1 MAIMASALPLMA
13 QQRITLDAAVGK
25 ALRDYPS
32 IRASQLQAQSA
43 AALSKSVS
51 ALGDMELSGGGE
63 EIGHNND
70 AVYTLA
76 RLRQNIDPFGAAG
89 TRRRLKAQA
98 SVAEAETAVVKRDLA
113 RQVCADFIND
123 YAARLRYENML
134 RMDSLYA
141 DFSKVAKLR
150 YETQAV
156 ALLEYQTALNKS
168 QQVSL
173 ALAEARKDLNTAHL
187 NLSRWLSAD
196 TLFAAEAPDDSPL
209 ATTLLPQGEHPN
221 VALGRQVVSLSQ
233 AAVAEAKSQRLPKL
247 FVEAGMQRIGSRNG
261 FYAWQVGLSIPIA
274 FGSTRAAVRA
284 AQLSTERAMAETEA
298 TTRSL
303 ANKKATLQ
311 AEYDKCRESVAY
323 YQSHALPLAR
333 EQQRMAAVSYREGSI
348 GYLDFIQSM
357 NDALTTEMNY
367 VDTYTRMLES
377 KYNLI
382 YY

>member
-13 QQRITLDAAVGK
+13 QQHITLDAAVGK

-284 AQLSTERAMAETEA
+284 AQLSTERAMAEAEA
-298 TTRSL
+298 TTRNL

-323 YQSHALPLAR
+323 YQSHALPLVR

>member
-13 QQRITLDAAVGK
+13 QQHITLDAAVGK

-284 AQLSTERAMAETEA
+284 AQLSTERAMAEAEA
-298 TTRSL
+298 TTRNL

>member
-284 AQLSTERAMAETEA
+284 AQLSTERAMADAEA
-298 TTRSL
+298 TTRNL

>member
-209 ATTLLPQGEHPN
+209 ATTQLPQGEHPN

-284 AQLSTERAMAETEA
+284 AQLSTERAMAEAEA
-298 TTRSL
+298 TTRNL

>member
-1 MAIMASALPLMA
+1 MALMASALPLTA

-32 IRASQLQAQSA
+32 IRASQLQARSA

-51 ALGDMELSGGGE
+51 AFGDMELSGGGE

-141 DFSKVAKLR
+141 DFSRVAKLR

-156 ALLEYQTALNKS
+156 SLLECQTALNKS

-196 TLFAAEAPDDSPL
+196 TLYTAEAPDDSPL
-209 ATTLLPQGEHPN
+209 ATSLLPQGEHPN
-221 VALGRQVVSLSQ
+221 VAFGRQAVSLSQ

-284 AQLSTERAMAETEA
+284 AQLSTERAMAEAEA
-298 TTRSL
+298 TTRNL

-333 EQQRMAAVSYREGSI
+333 EQQRMAALSYREGSI

-357 NDALTTEMNY
+357 NDALATEMNF

>member
-1 MAIMASALPLMA
+1 MALMASALPLTA

-32 IRASQLQAQSA
+32 IRASQLQARSA

-51 ALGDMELSGGGE
+51 AFGDMELSGGGE

-141 DFSKVAKLR
+141 DFSRVAKLR

-156 ALLEYQTALNKS
+156 SLLECQTALNKS

-196 TLFAAEAPDDSPL
+196 TLYTAEAPDDSPL
-209 ATTLLPQGEHPN
+209 ATSLLSQGEHPN
-221 VALGRQVVSLSQ
+221 VALGRQAVSLSQ

-284 AQLSTERAMAETEA
+284 AQLSTERAMAEAEA
-298 TTRSL
+298 TTRNL

-333 EQQRMAAVSYREGSI
+333 EQQRMAALSYREGSI

-357 NDALTTEMNY
+357 NDALATEMNF

>member
-13 QQRITLDAAVGK
+13 QQHITLDAAVGK

-196 TLFAAEAPDDSPL
+196 TLYAAESPDDSPL

-284 AQLSTERAMAETEA
+284 AQLSTERAMAEAEA
-298 TTRSL
+298 TTRNL

>member
-13 QQRITLDAAVGK
+13 QQHITLDAAVGK

-209 ATTLLPQGEHPN
+209 ATTQLPQGEHPN
-221 VALGRQVVSLSQ
+221 VALSRQVVSLSQ

-284 AQLSTERAMAETEA
+284 AQLSTERAMAEAEA
-298 TTRSL
+298 TTRNL

>member
-13 QQRITLDAAVGK
+13 QQHITLDAAVGK

-196 TLFAAEAPDDSPL
+196 TLYAAESPDDSPL

-284 AQLSTERAMAETEA
+284 AQLSTERAMAEAEA
-298 TTRSL
+298 TTRNL

-311 AEYDKCRESVAY
+311 AEYDKCQESVAY

-333 EQQRMAAVSYREGSI
+333 EQQRMAALSYREGSI

>member
-13 QQRITLDAAVGK
+13 QQHITLDAAVGK

-32 IRASQLQAQSA
+32 IRASRLQAQSA

-98 SVAEAETAVVKRDLA
+98 SLAEAETAVVKRDLA

-284 AQLSTERAMAETEA
+284 AQLSTERAMAEAEA
-298 TTRSL
+298 TTRNL

>member
-1 MAIMASALPLMA
+1 MALMASALPLMA
-13 QQRITLDAAVGK
+13 QQHITLDAAVGK

-32 IRASQLQAQSA
+32 IRASQLQARSA

-51 ALGDMELSGGGE
+51 AFGDMELSGGGE

-141 DFSKVAKLR
+141 DFSRVAKLR

-156 ALLEYQTALNKS
+156 SLLECQTALNKS

-196 TLFAAEAPDDSPL
+196 TLYTAEAPDDSPL
-209 ATTLLPQGEHPN
+209 ATSLLPQGEHPN
-221 VALGRQVVSLSQ
+221 VALGRQAVSLSQ

-284 AQLSTERAMAETEA
+284 AQLSTERAMAEAEA
-298 TTRSL
+298 TTRNL

-333 EQQRMAAVSYREGSI
+333 EQQRMAALSYREGSI

-357 NDALTTEMNY
+357 NDALATEMNF

>member
-1 MAIMASALPLMA
+1 MRKIITAMALMASALPLTA

-32 IRASQLQAQSA
+32 IRASQLQARSA

-51 ALGDMELSGGGE
+51 AFGDMELSGGGE

-141 DFSKVAKLR
+141 DFSRVAKLR

-156 ALLEYQTALNKS
+156 SLLECQTALNKS

-196 TLFAAEAPDDSPL
+196 TLYTAEAPDDSPL
-209 ATTLLPQGEHPN
+209 AT
-221 VALGRQVVSLSQ
+221 
-233 AAVAEAKSQRLPKL
+233 AA
-247 FVEAGMQRIGSRNG
+247 
-261 FYAWQVGLSIPIA
+261 
-274 FGSTRAAVRA
+274 
-284 AQLSTERAMAETEA
+284 
-298 TTRSL
+298 
-303 ANKKATLQ
+303 
-311 AEYDKCRESVAY
+311 
-323 YQSHALPLAR
+323 
-333 EQQRMAAVSYREGSI
+333 
-348 GYLDFIQSM
+348 
-357 NDALTTEMNY
+357 
-367 VDTYTRMLES
+367 
-377 KYNLI
+377 
-382 YY
+382 

>member
-13 QQRITLDAAVGK
+13 QQHITLDAAVGK

-196 TLFAAEAPDDSPL
+196 TLYAAESPDDSPL

-284 AQLSTERAMAETEA
+284 AQLSTERAMAEAEA
-298 TTRSL
+298 TTRNL

-333 EQQRMAAVSYREGSI
+333 EQQRMAALSYREGSI

-357 NDALTTEMNY
+357 NDALATEMNY

>member
-25 ALRDYPS
+25 ALRDYPF

-51 ALGDMELSGGGE
+51 ALGDLELSGGGE

-76 RLRQNIDPFGAAG
+76 RLRQNIDPFEAAG

-196 TLFAAEAPDDSPL
+196 TLYAAESPDDSPL

-247 FVEAGMQRIGSRNG
+247 FIEAGMQRIGSRNG

-274 FGSTRAAVRA
+274 FGSTRAAMRA
-284 AQLSTERAMAETEA
+284 AQLSTERAMAEADA
-298 TTRSL
+298 TRRSL

-311 AEYDKCRESVAY
+311 AEYDKCWESVAY

>member
-98 SVAEAETAVVKRDLA
+98 SVAEAETAVVRRDLA

-284 AQLSTERAMAETEA
+284 AQLSTERAMAEAEA
-298 TTRSL
+298 TTRNL

>member
-209 ATTLLPQGEHPN
+209 ATTQLPQGEHPN

-261 FYAWQVGLSIPIA
+261 YYAWQVGLSIPIA

-284 AQLSTERAMAETEA
+284 AQLSTERAMAEAEA
-298 TTRSL
+298 TTRNL

>member
-98 SVAEAETAVVKRDLA
+98 SAAEAETAVVKRDLA

-196 TLFAAEAPDDSPL
+196 TLFAAEAPDDSHL

-284 AQLSTERAMAETEA
+284 AQLSTERAMAEAEA
-298 TTRSL
+298 TTRNL

>member
-284 AQLSTERAMAETEA
+284 AQLSTERAMAEAEA
-298 TTRSL
+298 TTRNL

>member
-1 MAIMASALPLMA
+1 MALMASALPLTA

-32 IRASQLQAQSA
+32 IRASHLQARSA

-51 ALGDMELSGGGE
+51 AFGDMELSGGGE

-141 DFSKVAKLR
+141 DFSRVAKLR

-156 ALLEYQTALNKS
+156 SLLECQTALNKS

-196 TLFAAEAPDDSPL
+196 TLYTAEAPDDSPL
-209 ATTLLPQGEHPN
+209 ATSLLPQGEHPN

-284 AQLSTERAMAETEA
+284 AQLSTERAMAEAEA
-298 TTRSL
+298 TTRNL

-333 EQQRMAAVSYREGSI
+333 EQQRMAALSYREGSI

-357 NDALTTEMNY
+357 NDALATEMNF